1 LQRRA
6 RRRPCTITSQRYALL
21 WPWRRC
27 KFLAGHPKP
36 AARTSMRHYVNTLI
50 STAVVGRIC
59 SDGATYLRKRCVAQ
73 SDCGGTAQNLL
84 ATTSTAQRA
93 QWVPRRVDMCPRGHM
108 RRRQWA
114 CRRSTPNVTSVD
126 NFRWLCTAHHA
137 SPPPYRW
144 SCRHAHTAVAHTSR
158 NPGRSWH
165 RSEGDALLWTRAR
178 TRLSDLHSCTGPTI
192 VADCRLGPSD
202 TSAPTRTHHACL
214 ECRAC
219 RPVSFQGLGPADRF

>member
-36 AARTSMRHYVNTLI
+36 AAPASMRHYVNTLI
-50 STAVVGRIC
+50 SHSFQLQWSVAFAPMVPRTFENDAWHNRM
-59 SDGATYLRKRCVAQ
+59 LR
-73 SDCGGTAQNLL
+73 TAQNLL

-93 QWVPRRVDMCPRGHM
+93 QWVPRRVDLCPRGHTVAVH
-108 RRRQWA
+108 RA
-114 CRRSTPNVTSVD
+114 PC
-126 NFRWLCTAHHA
+126 LAA
-137 SPPPYRW
+137 SASPPYRW
-144 SCRHAHTAVAHTSR
+144 SCRHAHTAVAQTSR
-158 NPGRSWH
+158 NTGRSKP
-165 RSEGDALLWTRAR
+165 RSEGDAVLWTRAR
-178 TRLSDLHSCTGPTI
+178 TRLSDLRSCTGSTTGI
-192 VADCRLGPSD
+192 VADGRLGPSD
-202 TSAPTRTHHACL
+202 ASAPTRTHHACL